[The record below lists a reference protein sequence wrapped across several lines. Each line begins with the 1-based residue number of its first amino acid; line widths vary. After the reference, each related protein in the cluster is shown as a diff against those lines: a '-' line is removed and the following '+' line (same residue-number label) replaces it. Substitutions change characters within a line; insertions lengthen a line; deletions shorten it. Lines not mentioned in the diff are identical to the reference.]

1 VCSGWK
7 CLNAALNRHA
17 ADRAGSSCPG
27 TPPGAAAAWPVSPAE
42 FMQPPDRS
50 YRGFARLPGGET
62 MRKAPAYMT
71 RLDQVSQIDASRR
84 AELAPVSQKFLFR
97 TNDYYQ
103 SLIDWN
109 DPDDPIARIVM
120 PDVSEL
126 EPWGRLDASNEVE
139 YTRVPGLEHKYPS
152 TALLLVNDVCGAY
165 CRFCFR
171 KRLFMHDNDEVV
183 RDVRPGIEY
192 IRAHPEITNVLLTGG
207 DPLLMSTRLLE
218 GIIERVREID
228 HVKII
233 RIGSKMPAFNPFR
246 IIDDPA
252 LPAMLEKYSTPE
264 RRIYVMCHFN
274 HPRELTP
281 EATKALAILQRAG
294 VVTVNQ
300 TPLVAGVNDD
310 PAVLAELFRKCSFVG
325 VPPYYVFQCRPTLG
339 NRLYSVHLERAY
351 RVFEAAKSTVS
362 GLAKR
367 ARFVLSH
374 ETGKLEVVALTRRLV
389 IFKYHRAADAAMSG
403 RVLVFGR
410 NPAARWLDDY
420 GDPLEEYGFGGTAR
434 SVLAVAAS

>member
-1 VCSGWK
+1 
-7 CLNAALNRHA
+7 
-17 ADRAGSSCPG
+17 
-27 TPPGAAAAWPVSPAE
+27 
-42 FMQPPDRS
+42 
-50 YRGFARLPGGET
+50 
-62 MRKAPAYMT
+62 
-71 RLDQVSQIDASRR
+71 
-84 AELAPVSQKFLFR
+84 
-97 TNDYYQ
+97 
-103 SLIDWN
+103 
-109 DPDDPIARIVM
+109 
-120 PDVSEL
+120 
-126 EPWGRLDASNEVE
+126 
-139 YTRVPGLEHKYPS
+139 
-152 TALLLVNDVCGAY
+152 
-165 CRFCFR
+165 
-171 KRLFMHDNDEVV
+171 
-183 RDVRPGIEY
+183 
-192 IRAHPEITNVLLTGG
+192 
-207 DPLLMSTRLLE
+207 MSTRLLE